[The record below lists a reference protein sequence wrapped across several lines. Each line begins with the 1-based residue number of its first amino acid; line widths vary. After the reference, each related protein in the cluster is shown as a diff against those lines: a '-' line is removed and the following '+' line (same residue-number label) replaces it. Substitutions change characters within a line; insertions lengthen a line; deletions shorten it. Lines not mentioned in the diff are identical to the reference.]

1 MKINTR
7 PFLRIA
13 VAAALAAS
21 LAAPAALAAD
31 VVDIGYL
38 DQGEIAAI
46 PAFASANREI
56 NAFGTNLQRDYTAR
70 ARNASAAEQQ
80 RLATEFQSKMADEQR
95 KVLGPLF
102 GRAQVAIANV
112 ASSKNLSV
120 VLDKRIVVYGG
131 VDVTPQ
137 VRDILTGP
145 GQPVPPVST
154 PPPSTVGYV
163 DQQQLDALP
172 KIKNATDDFSKF
184 KAGQDQATA
193 AKLKS
198 AKTQSDRD
206 AILKDYQK
214 TLTDRQNQTLKP
226 LADQTRAAMADV
238 AKKRGLILVVDR
250 ANIIYGGTDI
260 TSDVTAAVK

>member
-1 MKINTR
+1 MKIDSR
-7 PFLRIA
+7 QFLRIA
-13 VAAALAAS
+13 VVAALAAS
-21 LAAPAALAAD
+21 VAAPAALAAD

-56 NAFGTNLQRDYTAR
+56 NTFGNNLQRDYTAR
-70 ARNASAAEQQ
+70 ARNAPAAEQQ
-80 RLATEFQSKMADEQR
+80 RLAAEFQGKMADEQR

-120 VLDKRIVVYGG
+120 VVDKRIVVYGG

-145 GQPVPPVST
+145 GQPVPPVTT

-172 KIKNATDDFSKF
+172 KIKNATDEFGKF
-184 KAGQDQATA
+184 KAAQDQATA

-198 AKTQSDRD
+198 AKTQADRD

-214 TLTDRQNQTLKP
+214 TLTDRQNQSLKP
-226 LADQTRAAMADV
+226 LADQTRTAMADV
-238 AKKRGLILVVDR
+238 AKKRGLTLVVDR